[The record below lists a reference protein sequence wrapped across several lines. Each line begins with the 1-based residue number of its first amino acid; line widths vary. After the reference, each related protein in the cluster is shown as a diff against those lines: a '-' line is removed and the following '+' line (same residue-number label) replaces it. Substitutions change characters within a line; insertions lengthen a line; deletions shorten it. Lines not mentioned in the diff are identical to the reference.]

1 MVTTTTAIDARMT
14 TDIPTLRVVIAADSF
29 KGSLSAP
36 EVCAALGRGLARA
49 LPALALRLRPMA
61 DGGEGTLDAILAA
74 IGDAAQRK
82 TVDVRGAGGAQVAA
96 ACGPVT

>member
-1 MVTTTTAIDARMT
+1 M
-14 TDIPTLRVVIAADSF
+14 LRVVIAPDSF

-49 LPALALRLRPMA
+49 IPGNELRLRPMA

-74 IGDAAQRK
+74 TGTSAQRQSH
-82 TVDVRGAGGAQVAA
+82 AVAVQEA
-96 ACGPVT
+96 RWPRLHMD